1 MSDVINRPKEMKVM
15 KARSTEVDKQQKEE
29 YFITTNKEIQKEP
42 LNLGNKEEVIG
53 LKNSLESVIQDQGL
67 NLEEIEEIVMQKPDT
82 KSSTGINID
91 DTPKNNKILENMQE
105 SIKNIESKLESKD
118 EQVLTNEKVETKDKV
133 VSIKSELS
141 YYFNYILLGLL
152 IPSMVNSCTYAM
164 LFLITKPFTEIATEV
179 TMSWLTLTMSMSYF
193 LAIAFTFFYSLKHSI
208 KLAFNHKADVKLKLA
223 SGFSILLSVLLP
235 IFPIFGTIIAWNI
248 FGSLINMT
256 ILADTQGI
264 VIDNLGQ
271 LFGIIQSSSFVDL
284 YVYLNNFLT
293 TICFMEPGDI
303 LTFEYIKSQL

>member
-82 KSSTGINID
+82 KSSIRTNIE

-105 SIKNIESKLESKD
+105 SIKNIESKLENKD

-179 TMSWLTLTMSMSYF
+179 TMSWLTLTMSTSYF
-193 LAIAFTFFYSLKHSI
+193 LAIAFTFIYSLKHSI
-208 KLAFNHKADVKLKLA
+208 KLAFNHKADIKLKLA

-235 IFPIFGTIIAWNI
+235 IFPIFGTILAWNI
-248 FGSLINMT
+248 FGNLINMT
-256 ILADTQGI
+256 VLVDTQGI

-271 LFGIIQSSSFVDL
+271 LFGMLQSSSFVDL

>member
-1 MSDVINRPKEMKVM
+1 M
-15 KARSTEVDKQQKEE
+15 KARGTEVDKQQKEE
-29 YFITTNKEIQKEP
+29 YFVTSNKEITKDS
-42 LNLGNKEEVIG
+42 LNLTEINELENILPDDFNNTEDVINVISETLTPTKINKGSYVANNE
-53 LKNSLESVIQDQGL
+53 LLES
-67 NLEEIEEIVMQKPDT
+67 
-82 KSSTGINID
+82 
-91 DTPKNNKILENMQE
+91 MQE
-105 SIKNIESKLESKD
+105 SIKNIETKLETDKTESAKDTSKTT
-118 EQVLTNEKVETKDKV
+118 EVTLKK
-133 VSIKSELS
+133 ELS
-141 YYFNYILLGLL
+141 YYLNYSLMGLL

-179 TMSWLTLTMSMSYF
+179 TMSWLTLTMATSYF

-208 KLAFNHKADVKLKLA
+208 KLAFNHKADVKLKVA

-235 IFPIFGTIIAWNI
+235 IFPILGTILAWNI
-248 FGSLINMT
+248 FGNLINMT
-256 ILADTQGI
+256 VLVDTQGI

-271 LFGIIQSSSFVDL
+271 LFGMIQSSSFVDL